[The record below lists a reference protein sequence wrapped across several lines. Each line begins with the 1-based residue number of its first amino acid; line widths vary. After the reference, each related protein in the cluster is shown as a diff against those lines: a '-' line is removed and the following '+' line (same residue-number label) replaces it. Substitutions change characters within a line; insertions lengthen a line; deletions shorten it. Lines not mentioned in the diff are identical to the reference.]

1 LQTIVNFFEYTIIF
15 YVAVIS
21 AIYFLLMTMGYF
33 ALRHSA
39 NQFKRSELNAL
50 LKSSMLPAVS
60 VLAPAYNESATIRDS
75 VRAMLKLHY
84 PNHEVIV
91 INDGSKDDT
100 LEILIEEFHLYK
112 SSRKPLQA
120 IATKSIKA
128 IYESR
133 DPIRLI
139 VVDKENG
146 GKADSLNAGLNVAR
160 TPLVSAVDSDSL
172 LESDALLLAVK
183 PFLEDPE
190 RTLAC
195 GGIIRVVNGCDVE
208 QGRVTRIAAPSSMLA
223 RFQAVEYLRAFLG
236 GRVAFSFV
244 NAMLIISGAFGL
256 FRRDAIMAVGGF
268 VTETVGEDMELVVRL
283 HKTWREMRKDYRIVF
298 VPEPVCWTEVPENIR
313 TLYRQ
318 RNRWQ
323 RGTVESLWLHRK
335 VMFNPKFGVLGM
347 FAFPYFLFFEMLG
360 PLVEGTGYVLTV
372 VGFLLNLISLKV
384 ALLFFIVSVV
394 FGILLSVSALLLEE
408 LTMRRYPSV
417 NDLLKLLL
425 AAVIENLGFRQL
437 MTLWRAQGLID
448 GIRKKQ
454 GWGAMERKGFQT
466 TQKLPQE
473 TVNSEQ

>member
-39 NQFKRSELNAL
+39 NQFKRNELNAL

-100 LEILIEEFHLYK
+100 LDILIEEFHLYK
-112 SSRKPLQA
+112 SSRKPLQT
-120 IATKSIKA
+120 ISTKSIKA

-133 DPIRLI
+133 DPIRLL

-283 HKTWREMRKDYRIVF
+283 HKTWREMHKDYRIVF

-360 PLVEGTGYVLTV
+360 PLVEGAGYVLTII
-372 VGFLLNLISLKV
+372 GFLLNLISLKV

-408 LTMRRYPSV
+408 LTLRRYPSV
-417 NDLLKLLL
+417 RDLLKLLL

-437 MTLWRAQGLID
+437 MTLWRAKGLID

-454 GWGAMERKGFQT
+454 GWGAMERKGFQP
-466 TQKLPQE
+466 TQKQP
-473 TVNSEQ
+473 SE